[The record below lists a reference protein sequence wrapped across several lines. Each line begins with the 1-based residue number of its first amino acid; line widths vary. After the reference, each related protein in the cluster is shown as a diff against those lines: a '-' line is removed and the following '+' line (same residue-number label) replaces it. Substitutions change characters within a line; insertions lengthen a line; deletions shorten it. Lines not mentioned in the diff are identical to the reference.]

1 MAISTYTHAVNAY
14 NQAKSANVRA
24 SVEDIT
30 ANRSNTGPA
39 FSELVGDALRNS
51 AAIGYESE
59 AKSIGA
65 LTGETE
71 LQDLVTAV
79 NEAELALNTVVSVRD
94 KVISAYE
101 EIIRMPM

>member
-1 MAISTYTHAVNAY
+1 MAISTYTQAVNAY
-14 NQAKSANVRA
+14 NQAKNTNVSASMEEIGGQDKSA
-24 SVEDIT
+24 
-30 ANRSNTGPA
+30 GPA
-39 FSELVGDALRNS
+39 FAELVGDALRQS

-94 KVISAYE
+94 KVIGAYE
-101 EIIRMPM
+101 DIIRMPM

>member
-1 MAISTYTHAVNAY
+1 MAISTYSHAVNAY
-14 NQAKSANVRA
+14 NQAKNANVRA
-24 SVEDIT
+24 SMDEMKGQEQ
-30 ANRSNTGPA
+30 SSGPA
-39 FSELVGDALRNS
+39 FAELVGEALRSS

-79 NEAELALNTVVSVRD
+79 NEAELALNTVVSVWD
-94 KVISAYE
+94 KVIGAYE
-101 EIIRMPM
+101 DIIRMPM